1 MATCKQF
8 STTLASPASNMSPMR
23 QPMPDEQQ
31 ARNLSLFYQRHRN
44 ELLAFL
50 TRKVRCRET
59 ARDLLQDAFV
69 RLLHSEHGEVGNLR
83 AFLYRIATNLSIDHA
98 RRSQVRGVND
108 EQALDQ
114 LLTEATPER
123 SAMAGNT
130 LAHLERLIDGLPSP
144 TREVFLLARVEQMSY
159 KDIALRLG
167 ITERAVERHLNKA
180 LSHCAAA
187 ALDARIKTESP

>member
-1 MATCKQF
+1 
-8 STTLASPASNMSPMR
+8 MS
-23 QPMPDEQQ
+23 DEQE
-31 ARNLSLFYQRHRN
+31 ARSLSLLYQRHRN

-69 RLLHSEHGEVGNLR
+69 RLLHSEHGQVGNLR

-98 RRSQVRGVND
+98 RRTQVRGVND

-114 LLTEATPER
+114 LLTDTTPER
-123 SAMAGNT
+123 SAMAGNM

-159 KDIALRLG
+159 KDIATRLG
-167 ITERAVERHLNKA
+167 INERAVERHLNKA
-180 LSHCAAA
+180 LSHCTAA